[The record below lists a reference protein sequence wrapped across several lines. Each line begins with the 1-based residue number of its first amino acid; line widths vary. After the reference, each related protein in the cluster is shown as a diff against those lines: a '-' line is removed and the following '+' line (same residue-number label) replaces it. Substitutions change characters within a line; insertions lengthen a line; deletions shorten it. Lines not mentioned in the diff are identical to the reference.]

1 MAFVTE
7 PVSPV
12 VTTVP
17 VTSGNVIV
25 LSAVGSVTV
34 NVVSK
39 SLAVAPSNTSVKLPA
54 TAPET
59 VAALIVGAVN
69 VLFVS
74 VSLPV
79 KETKLSP
86 CKAVLNSAKEPVKV
100 FEPKS
105 IVLLDRVAVSSC
117 NTTVPVAL
125 GNDIVLS
132 AVGSTTV
139 NVVSLVS
146 SVAPSNTM
154 TASSNMF
161 NAVPTLPLLI
171 VGEVSVLFV
180 SVCEPVSVATVE
192 SMSS

>member
-1 MAFVTE
+1 MTVKLPVTVRLPPIVGLSTKPTVTVPELSATVVSFAVAAKVNVPPKDIALVLEPSETVIDELLNLELPILPASLEAAIEPANIAFVTE

-69 VLFVS
+69 ILFVS

-100 FEPKS
+100 FEP
-105 IVLLDRVAVSSC
+105 
-117 NTTVPVAL
+117 
-125 GNDIVLS
+125 
-132 AVGSTTV
+132 
-139 NVVSLVS
+139 
-146 SVAPSNTM
+146 
-154 TASSNMF
+154 
-161 NAVPTLPLLI
+161 
-171 VGEVSVLFV
+171 
-180 SVCEPVSVATVE
+180 
-192 SMSS
+192 